1 MSKINFHKNIVKVIS
16 IYVLITIIV
25 VIIMCFV
32 AGRNKKS
39 IENSNDNTTTNITTT
54 IQNTTT
60 KNDNTTTTTTTT
72 KVTTTT
78 TTKATTKKKKKT
90 TTTTTTP
97 VETTTTTEYIE
108 TYYAEYSPYDL
119 QTMGVIYWG
128 NYRYT
133 YYSELVLPGYGLAI
147 DGRHVDENGFV
158 CDGNGYICV
167 ASSAL
172 AWGTIVDTPF
182 GKQGKVYD
190 SGCAYDTIDIYVHW

>member
-1 MSKINFHKNIVKVIS
+1 MSKINLHKNIVKVIS
-16 IYVLITIIV
+16 IYVLITIIAI
-25 VIIMCFV
+25 IIMCFV
-32 AGRNKKS
+32 ASRNKKN
-39 IENSNDNTTTNITTT
+39 IENPNDDTTTNTTTTK
-54 IQNTTT
+54 QNTTT
-60 KNDNTTTTTTTT
+60 KNDNTTTTT
-72 KVTTTT
+72 KVATTT
-78 TTKATTKKKKKT
+78 TTKATTKKNKKTT

-182 GKQGKVYD
+182 GKQGRVYD

>member
-1 MSKINFHKNIVKVIS
+1 MNDKKEYTIVLIVFILIVFVIS
-16 IYVLITIIV
+16 IVAIKNSGTDITDNEID
-25 VIIMCFV
+25 
-32 AGRNKKS
+32 
-39 IENSNDNTTTNITTT
+39 SNNTTTIATTD
-54 IQNTTT
+54 T
-60 KNDNTTTTTTTT
+60 KETTTTTTT
-72 KVTTTT
+72 KVATTT

-97 VETTTTTEYIE
+97 LETTTTTEYIE

-119 QTMGVIYWG
+119 MNSGVIYWG
-128 NYRYT
+128 GYRYT
-133 YYSELVLPGYGLAI
+133 YYSELVLPGYGLNI

-172 AWGTIVDTPF
+172 VWGTIVDTPF

-190 SGCAYDTIDIYVHW
+190 SGCPYDTIDIYVHW